1 MGLKRIAGKG
11 AQVFMK
17 KEEFHNRLLQ
27 ELTSRMNDLEQV
39 WRDLLESNQ
48 QEGKS
53 SAGDKHETGAAMIH
67 LEMEQL
73 GKQLEDLKKQVEEAV
88 RWSPENVNML
98 GRVAMGS
105 LVETTSGLYYMIT
118 GYGKLMVQGKEVF
131 VIGASSPVGK
141 VLMGKVPGESF
152 EWGKVNGVIC
162 SID

>member
-17 KEEFHNRLLQ
+17 KEEFHNHLLQ
-27 ELTSRMNDLEQV
+27 ELTSRMNDLEQA
-39 WRDLLESNQ
+39 WRDLMESNQ

-118 GYGKLMVQGKEVF
+118 GYGKLMVQDKEVF
-131 VIGASSPVGK
+131 VIGAASPVGK
-141 VLMGKVPGESF
+141 VLMGKLPGESF